1 MGKISLV
8 CPSCRTKLSF
18 NEVPGYQEK
27 IIQCPHCQYKAKASV
42 YQSGCAAFGG
52 HGASDDATEIGMQ
65 AKSYDSGQIRVVG
78 GNQICKL
85 KVGTNVIGR
94 IAKSGTADIQIT
106 HDEYMS
112 RRHLQID
119 VVKTQYGFEHRLVEI
134 NSKNMIVLNGKK
146 IDRGDILKLKFGDR
160 MILGKTEVVFEE
172 TDEEATQLD

>member
-42 YQSGCAAFGG
+42 YQSGSAAFGG
-52 HGASDDATEIGMQ
+52 HGASDDATEIGVQ
-65 AKSYDSGQIRVVG
+65 KKSYDAGQIRVVG
-78 GNQICKL
+78 GNQVCQL
-85 KVGTNVIGR
+85 RLGSNVIGR

-119 VVKTQYGFEHRLVEI
+119 VVSTSGGYEHHLVEI
-134 NSKNMIVLNGKK
+134 NSKNVIILNDRK
-146 IDRGDILKLKFGDR
+146 IDRGDILKLNFGDR
-160 MILGKTEVVFEE
+160 MILGKTEVIFEE

>member
-42 YQSGCAAFGG
+42 YLSGTVSFGG
-52 HGASDDATEIGMQ
+52 HGASNDSTEIDVRSRLLD
-65 AKSYDSGQIRVVG
+65 AGQIRVVS
-78 GNQICKL
+78 GNQVCQL

-94 IAKSGTADIQIT
+94 IARSGTADIQIT

-119 VVKTQYGFEHRLVEI
+119 VVNTDYGYEHRLIEI
-134 NSKNMIVLNGKK
+134 NSKNVIILNGKK
-146 IDRGDILKLKFGDR
+146 IDRGDVLKLKFGDR
-160 MILGKTEVVFEE
+160 MILGKTEIVFEE

>member
-1 MGKISLV
+1 MGKICLV

-18 NEVPGYQEK
+18 NEIPGYQEK

-52 HGASDDATEIGMQ
+52 HGASDDATEISMQ
-65 AKSYDSGQIRVVG
+65 AKSYDAGQIRVVG
-78 GNQICKL
+78 GEQTCQL

-119 VVKTQYGFEHRLVEI
+119 VVKTPYGYEHRLVEI
-134 NSKNMIVLNGKK
+134 NSKNLIVLNGKQ
-146 IDRGDILKLKFGDR
+146 IERGDILKLTFGDR
-160 MILGKTEVVFEE
+160 MVLGKTEVVFEE
-172 TDEEATQLD
+172 TDGEATQLD